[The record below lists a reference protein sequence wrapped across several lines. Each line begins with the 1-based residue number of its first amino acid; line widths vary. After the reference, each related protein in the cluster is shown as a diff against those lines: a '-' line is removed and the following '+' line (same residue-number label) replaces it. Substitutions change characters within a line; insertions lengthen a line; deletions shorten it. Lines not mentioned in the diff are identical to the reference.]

1 MHDNVEFTDIVSI
14 SIVMQIKIFER
25 TLGWPARCDMTVTS
39 FRTSP
44 ITFWPSRVRS
54 SASMSIDLHANLVL
68 VDLSTQPR
76 TMPNLCV
83 GEYGVNKGG
92 RRTSVPNARTA
103 LPRKIQ
109 FEKN

>member
-1 MHDNVEFTDIVSI
+1 MIETSLRTRSI
-14 SIVMQIKIFER
+14 AF
-25 TLGWPARCDMTVTS
+25 LPS
-39 FRTSP
+39 F
-44 ITFWPSRVRS
+44 VRS